1 MILFP
6 AIDIKDGKC
15 VRLRQGNLN
24 DEEVY
29 NSNPVE
35 QAKIFENYGFK
46 SLHIVDLNGAVKGRS
61 VNKEIIKSIRKSI
74 SIPIQL
80 GGGIRD
86 IESIDEWFN
95 LGITKI
101 ILGTVAFK
109 NPDLLIDASSLYS
122 KKIILGID
130 ARSGKVATDG
140 WTKTTDESFIEFALK
155 FNHLDLY
162 AIIFTDINRDG
173 MLKGLNLSE
182 TLKLADSVNIPV
194 IASGGI
200 KDIEDIKSILKN
212 ENRGII
218 GAILGKAYY
227 NGNIDPF
234 EALKITS

>member
-6 AIDIKDGKC
+6 AIDIKDGRC

-61 VNKEIIKSIRKSI
+61 VNKEVIKSIRKST

-140 WTKTTDESFIEFALK
+140 WTKNTNENFIEFASK

-173 MLKGLNLSE
+173 MLKGLNLTE

-212 ENRGII
+212 ENRGIM